1 MTQPGEL
8 DETLEQ
14 EDGQAEVEYLQ
25 ITKEQY
31 NADLARIAQEARTGA
46 FQDAQKRM
54 EGEINSS
61 KDKRIDALQKGM
73 DDIRTQF
80 EQGTKRAEFEQSLA
94 ELDEPQQRSM
104 RLLYEQSTQTSNP
117 AMQETTISPPTQ
129 QATDN
134 ALLLQQE
141 AANWGIQATWGDG
154 NPIWEGLSTIPDSVQ
169 FVAKFRQNI
178 QQVIRTKALEQ
189 AAGNTNGTPDSGNP
203 SPKAPPA
210 MAAQRGQSALNT
222 PDAVRE
228 AFINNR
234 IEKTDYEKRMSAFP
248 SSAFT

>member
-1 MTQPGEL
+1 VTQPGEL

-104 RLLYEQSTQTSNP
+104 RLLYEQ
-117 AMQETTISPPTQ
+117 
-129 QATDN
+129 
-134 ALLLQQE
+134 
-141 AANWGIQATWGDG
+141 
-154 NPIWEGLSTIPDSVQ
+154 
-169 FVAKFRQNI
+169 
-178 QQVIRTKALEQ
+178 
-189 AAGNTNGTPDSGNP
+189 
-203 SPKAPPA
+203 
-210 MAAQRGQSALNT
+210 
-222 PDAVRE
+222 
-228 AFINNR
+228 
-234 IEKTDYEKRMSAFP
+234 
-248 SSAFT
+248 